1 MRWLDGITDSMDTR
15 IVAHALLRQT
25 DYRGSGCGQKVIS
38 NQEKFRTMDKKIIV
52 KMKKEVREK
61 IIEICNRFNNN
72 PGELINVLHQTQDF
86 LGYLPAEAQELIAEC
101 LHIPTAKVYGVVSFY
116 AFFTMTP
123 KGKYPI
129 SVCLGTA
136 CYVRGA
142 EKILDAFKKELNL
155 EVGQTTPDGLFSLT
169 CLRCV
174 GACGLAPVAMVGDKV
189 YGRLTPADIKGIVD
203 EYRNME

>member
-1 MRWLDGITDSMDTR
+1 MD
-15 IVAHALLRQT
+15 
-25 DYRGSGCGQKVIS
+25 
-38 NQEKFRTMDKKIIV
+38 KIIV
-52 KMKKEVREK
+52 KMKKDVREK
-61 IIEICNRFNNN
+61 IIEICDRFNNN
-72 PGELINVLHQTQDF
+72 PGELINVLHATQDF
-86 LGYLPAEAQELIAEC
+86 LGYLPAEAQELIAER

-189 YGRLTPADIKGIVD
+189 YGRLSPADVKNIVK
-203 EYRNME
+203 EYKDKEGL